1 MRRFVFLQRSTARLV
16 ILVMLAAALFPTL
29 GHAFAA
35 DKAGSFGWM
44 EVCTAGGIEVRS
56 VAVEDQSPAKP
67 SLLVEH
73 CPYCLVSS
81 ADDAFLPISVP
92 AFFAA
97 PEGAVLRAG
106 KILQGESF
114 ALRTAALPR
123 APPLVL

>member
-1 MRRFVFLQRSTARLV
+1 MRRFVFLQRSAARLV

-35 DKAGSFGWM
+35 DRAGSFGWM
-44 EVCTAGGIEVRS
+44 EVCTTGGIEVRS
-56 VAVEDQSPAKP
+56 VAVDDQAPAKP

-81 ADDAFLPISVP
+81 FDDGCLPISVS
-92 AFFAA
+92 AVFAA
-97 PEGAVLRAG
+97 SEGSVLPAG

-123 APPLVL
+123 APPVAL